1 MIGKQK
7 PLGDFL
13 DELPLQ
19 AHYRLTGAFLLWAY
33 GLVCLYCHYAC

>member
-19 AHYRLTGAFLLWAY
+19 ALIGSQGRFCY
-33 GLVCLYCHYAC
+33 GRMG